1 MPLAARMPRCSLP
14 NEPTASLEDVV
25 PLILSR
31 SKSFGEL
38 PVDELE
44 DLNIPILELLRSNS
58 EEPMSP
64 PPRRRDKD
72 KRVYSFAACG
82 WLKLYYF
89 GVAKKLQEEGMV
101 QDAKFMGSSAGSLV
115 SAALAL
121 DLDFDKIREFQ
132 MSCVDRTHG
141 TFLGAFKLRT
151 YVHEICDSML
161 PHNAADVLNNR
172 CEISITTL
180 PWLRNKR
187 VKIYSDNAHIRQA
200 LAASCCMAP
209 LAGLPFM
216 FDGSLV
222 FDGALS
228 DWLMGGFLRGPQFWG
243 DPEPGQSP
251 TITGA
256 LPYPPHNQTP
266 SHNPIT
272 VNTNPGFHSHEDL
285 DPIPQSRPFI
295 FLERTSSLLSMSQYG
310 GECTPQAGRIS
321 SGSLTWATRM
331 QRHGA
336 RGRSRRGERE
346 KMEASRKKTI
356 CGGFTGRMYRSGC
369 LSLGKG
375 ALSLGCLATEPS

>member
-1 MPLAARMPRCSLP
+1 MGRKNATGSKSCTGQLERGGSSWKQDDTSWIRKGESTPEMMGSSAARTPRYSLP
-14 NEPTASLEDVV
+14 SSPSRSFKDLV

-31 SKSFGEL
+31 SSSNGEL
-38 PVDELE
+38 PVDELD
-44 DLNIPILELLRSNS
+44 DLDFPIEEMLKADS
-58 EEPMSP
+58 EELKSP
-64 PPRRRDKD
+64 LPRKKDKE

-121 DLDFDKIREFQ
+121 ELDFDKIREFQ

-141 TFLGAFKLRT
+141 TFFGAFKLRT

-187 VKIYSDNAHIRQA
+187 VKVYSDNAHIRQA

-228 DWLMGGFLRGPQFWG
+228 DWLMGGFFRGPQFWG

-251 TITGA
+251 TITGVR
-256 LPYPPHNQTP
+256 P
-266 SHNPIT
+266 S
-272 VNTNPGFHSHEDL
+272 
-285 DPIPQSRPFI
+285 PQ
-295 FLERTSSLLSMSQYG
+295 LE
-310 GECTPQAGRIS
+310 P
-321 SGSLTWATRM
+321 
-331 QRHGA
+331 
-336 RGRSRRGERE
+336 
-346 KMEASRKKTI
+346 
-356 CGGFTGRMYRSGC
+356 
-369 LSLGKG
+369 
-375 ALSLGCLATEPS
+375 